1 MSEKMTLEEAI
12 IHLEETLSDKNREWS
27 CDECRQEHIQLLGW
41 LRELQRLREGCEMS
55 SFDYDI
61 FTGEYPIA
69 VSKERYTFH
78 EALDIAISGL
88 GTENLEV
95 KEMFV
100 RYGFG
105 VDEDSVETKPQN
117 NWWLELDKPIRRG
130 CPVWA
135 FRKRG
140 DE

>member
-1 MSEKMTLEEAI
+1 
-12 IHLEETLSDKNREWS
+12 
-27 CDECRQEHIQLLGW
+27 
-41 LRELQRLREGCEMS
+41 MS

-61 FTGEYPIA
+61 FTGEYQLA

-78 EALDIAISGL
+78 EALYIAISEL

-100 RYGFG
+100 RYGYG

-117 NWWLELDKPIRRG
+117 NWWLQLDKPIRRG

>member
-1 MSEKMTLEEAI
+1 
-12 IHLEETLSDKNREWS
+12 
-27 CDECRQEHIQLLGW
+27 
-41 LRELQRLREGCEMS
+41 MS
-55 SFDYDI
+55 SFDYDV
-61 FTGEYPIA
+61 FTGDYPLV
-69 VSKERYTFH
+69 VSRERYTFH
-78 EALDIAISGL
+78 EALDIAISEL

-100 RYGFG
+100 CYGYG
-105 VDEDSVETKPQN
+105 VDEDNIETKPQN
-117 NWWLELDKPIRRG
+117 NWWLQLDKPIRRG